1 MAELRL
7 HHKSSEMQF
16 YVCDAQQDQNTGEEP
31 RNPCALLDM
40 VMSVSI
46 ATWRKRH
53 RKPDLSISI
62 YPAMSVWC
70 GGDYPEGR
78 WRRNES
84 RQRWLDKWWLF
95 PFNTKKNGAW
105 RRRWGKLRGEFPG
118 KQKPDLISH
127 SIPADR
133 VDQRTGR
140 LGVHYHYRGVFST
153 RKEWF
158 SFSNTWISS
167 LNPTICA
174 LRGKGGDKKIRK
186 TWRWLTHRP
195 KVP

>member
-1 MAELRL
+1 
-7 HHKSSEMQF
+7 MQF
-16 YVCDAQQDQNTGEEP
+16 YVCDAQQDPEYRYEEP

-40 VMSVSI
+40 VMSVSTY

-70 GGDYPEGR
+70 GGDCRGQVAV
-78 WRRNES
+78 RNES

-95 PFNTKKNGAW
+95 PFNTKEKWSVKEEVRKAK
-105 RRRWGKLRGEFPG
+105 RRVSGKTEARFN
-118 KQKPDLISH
+118 ISQH
-127 SIPADR
+127 PSR
-133 VDQRTGR
+133 QVDQRTGR
-140 LGVHYHYRGVFST
+140 LGVHYLPGSFLH

-167 LNPTICA
+167 FESYHLCFKEKEVTK
-174 LRGKGGDKKIRK
+174 R
-186 TWRWLTHRP
+186 
-195 KVP
+195 